1 MTISEN
7 QQKWPPQIFWWFR
20 RMYVRLRFCRENFSS
35 KQPVADSLFTGAQS
49 AILKLST
56 GICMVCLFSNLS
68 AFMRTH
74 SAPDNL
80 EMQTDAQKVT
90 LFESLFSASGKSSWR
105 KTRDGYNHIKRAHN
119 KEVTGSFN
127 VIILKI
133 FEAPDSDYK
142 KSKLWNN
149 NTPTEISHLHTT
161 HTHPSL
167 TPTHR
172 SHPPTAEKS

>member
-1 MTISEN
+1 MNYLSEQSEN
-7 QQKWPPQIFWWFR
+7 DDYRKPTKMTDTNILKIPKN
-20 RMYVRLRFCRENFSS
+20 VRLRFCRENFSS

-56 GICMVCLFSNLS
+56 GICMVCSFSNLS

-119 KEVTGSFN
+119 KEVIGSFN
-127 VIILKI
+127 VIILK
-133 FEAPDSDYK
+133 
-142 KSKLWNN
+142 N
-149 NTPTEISHLHTT
+149 
-161 HTHPSL
+161 PS
-167 TPTHR
+167 
-172 SHPPTAEKS
+172 

>member
-1 MTISEN
+1 MNYLSEQSEN
-7 QQKWPPQIFWWFR
+7 DDYRKPTKMTDTNILKIPKN
-20 RMYVRLRFCRENFSS
+20 VRLRFCRENFSS

-90 LFESLFSASGKSSWR
+90 LFESLFSASGKTSWR
-105 KTRDGYNHIKRAHN
+105 KTRDGYNHIKRVHN

-133 FEAPDSDYK
+133 LEAPESDFK
-142 KSKLWNN
+142 KYIVKQ
-149 NTPTEISHLHTT
+149 
-161 HTHPSL
+161 
-167 TPTHR
+167 
-172 SHPPTAEKS
+172 

>member
-1 MTISEN
+1 MNYLSEQSEN
-7 QQKWPPQIFWWFR
+7 DDYRKPTKMTDTNILKIPKN
-20 RMYVRLRFCRENFSS
+20 VRLRFCRENFSS

-105 KTRDGYNHIKRAHN
+105 KTHDGYNHIKRAHN
-119 KEVTGSFN
+119 KESFTFSSRDFSTFVSAFFTESN
-127 VIILKI
+127 FFFSVSSDGLILFK
-133 FEAPDSDYK
+133 
-142 KSKLWNN
+142 
-149 NTPTEISHLHTT
+149 
-161 HTHPSL
+161 
-167 TPTHR
+167 
-172 SHPPTAEKS
+172 